1 MMRKSKMVKKETEKQ
16 AKKLLEMQKLLEKSE
31 QEEKKLLDETEG
43 TINELLKNNNIFC
56 GVILT
61 HDDLINVLR
70 LALETKENIKI
81 PFRLYY
87 ND

>member
-1 MMRKSKMVKKETEKQ
+1 MRKSKMVKKETEKQ